1 MQRKSKAELH
11 SDLSS
16 GVPFGIRHPNRK
28 TRLGSTSWVRESWV
42 QGVSERSEWC
52 GLKKSSG
59 VEAELGN
66 LFSAFRPLS
75 FPITT

>member
-1 MQRKSKAELH
+1 MQRKSKAQLH

-16 GVPFGIRHPNRK
+16 GVPLGIRHSNKK
-28 TRLGSTSWVRESWV
+28 TRLGFYFLVKKAGFR
-42 QGVSERSEWC
+42 GVSGSSEWC

-66 LFSAFRPLS
+66 LFVFSL
-75 FPITT
+75 